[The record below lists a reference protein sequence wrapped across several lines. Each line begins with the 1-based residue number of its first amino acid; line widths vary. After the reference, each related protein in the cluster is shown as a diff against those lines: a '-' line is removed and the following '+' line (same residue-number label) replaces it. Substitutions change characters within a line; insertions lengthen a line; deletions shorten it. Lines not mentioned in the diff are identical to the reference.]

1 MSWEGDVM
9 KVAGIR
15 ELRANTADLLSGA
28 EPVLVTRHGKISGVY
43 VPLEDPGHLPED
55 LRHELVTVLGRH
67 LAGALQAR
75 GVTEEDLQKDFDAQ
89 RRHRR

>member
-1 MSWEGDVM
+1 M

-15 ELRANTADLLSGA
+15 ELRANTAGFLSGT

-43 VPLEDPGHLPED
+43 VPLDDPGHLPED
-55 LRHELVTVLGRH
+55 LRRELLTVLGRH
-67 LAGALQAR
+67 LAGALQAQ
-75 GVTEEDLQKDFDAQ
+75 GVTDEDLQKDFDAE